1 MERRIRNYSKDSDT
15 QENMNIDNKYNISG
29 ESNFTRD
36 LSMPFEENEAI
47 TERDFSSQGPVFD
60 DRTRGP
66 RNYRGV
72 GPKGYRRS
80 DDRILEEACER
91 LYRSPEVD
99 PSNIEVSVEEGIIIL
114 KGSVEKRSYKVA
126 AERIIEHLPGVV
138 DVRNEVMV
146 ERDSGGLVQNRTN
159 MN

>member
-1 MERRIRNYSKDSDT
+1 MDRRIKNYSKDRDT
-15 QENMNIDNKYNISG
+15 QENIDIDDKYNISG

-36 LSMPFEENEAI
+36 LSMPFEENDAI
-47 TERDFSSQGPVFD
+47 TERDFSRKRAFD
-60 DRTRGP
+60 DRTRESS
-66 RNYRGV
+66 NFRGV

-99 PSNIEVSVEEGIIIL
+99 PSNIEVSVEEGVIIL
-114 KGSVEKRSYKVA
+114 KGSVEKRSYKIA
-126 AERIIEHLPGVV
+126 AERIIEHLPGVM
-138 DVRNEVMV
+138 DVRNEVV
-146 ERDSGGLVQNRTN
+146 VQRDPGGLIQNRTN